1 MNLQDLI
8 SRLRNE
14 ADMYSPLP
22 SAFRNRRQRREDR
35 IIERVLRF
43 LIIILEIIDSNASSE
58 DKISEIVARI
68 PFLGSDPNPNFH

>member
-1 MNLQDLI
+1 MNLQELI
-8 SRLRNE
+8 TRLRDE

-22 SAFRNRRQRREDR
+22 SAFRNRRQRREDKL
-35 IIERVLRF
+35 IERVLRF
-43 LIIILEIIDSNASSE
+43 LITILEILDNNSSCD